1 MSYQLT
7 RGMTRTERRKAERE
21 FEKTRRRNAKLEK
34 LFRAGYDIVR
44 NGGWPEW
51 SNFFMTDGPGSNFC
65 RDIGCDYWFANSR
78 YQVLVVFEKA
88 SAEGAPPVAHLSIK
102 THDKRCVHDW
112 RDMQRIKNEL
122 CGPEADGVE
131 IYPAESRLMD
141 EANQF
146 HIYVMH
152 PLVELPWG
160 QRDRTHFTPAELE
173 EEHGHKPKRERPQQR
188 EFEDHHNA
196 EGCRPQGL
204 IQWPNWALD
213 ALEKLGYPVRVK
225 DAGAPCRE
233 RTR

>member
-1 MSYQLT
+1 
-7 RGMTRTERRKAERE
+7 MTRTERRKAGRE
-21 FEKTRRRNAKLEK
+21 LEKTRRRNAKLTQKFHEGH
-34 LFRAGYDIVR
+34 RIVR

-51 SNFFMTDGPGSNFC
+51 SNFVLTDGPGSQHC
-65 RDIGCDYWFANSR
+65 REMGCDYWFANSR
-78 YQVLVVFEKA
+78 YQVLVVFEKGGP
-88 SAEGAPPVAHLSIK
+88 GAPPAAHLSIK

-152 PLVELPWG
+152 PMVELPWG
-160 QRDRTHFTPAELE
+160 QRERTHFTPAELNE
-173 EEHGHKPKRERPQQR
+173 LHKDKAPRDRPQQR
-188 EFEDHHNA
+188 EFEDHHNGD
-196 EGCRPQGL
+196 GCQPKGL
-204 IQWPNWALD
+204 IRWPPWALD

-225 DAGAPCRE
+225 DAEAPCRKE
-233 RTR
+233 QP